1 MNKEL
6 KKRII
11 TSIILIAIVL
21 NCLFINNYSWLF
33 LLVAVSL
40 ICWFEFINL
49 SRKIWKNQTIMTLPV
64 IISFLILFLFLYSAY
79 KIKIDEGEI
88 TILFILLVCIFS
100 DIGGYVV
107 GKSIGGKKLT
117 KISPNKT
124 ISGSIGSFLFA
135 LFPAGIFSIFFDNV
149 SEKDILLCLIIS
161 LACQL
166 GDLIISYFKRLA
178 KVKDTGN
185 ILPGH
190 GGMLDRIDG
199 IIFGV
204 STVIILNNLL

>member
-1 MNKEL
+1 M
-6 KKRII
+6 
-11 TSIILIAIVL
+11 
-21 NCLFINNYSWLF
+21 
-33 LLVAVSL
+33 
-40 ICWFEFINL
+40 
-49 SRKIWKNQTIMTLPV
+49 
-64 IISFLILFLFLYSAY
+64 LFLFLYSAY

-149 SEKDILLCLIIS
+149 SEKDILL
-161 LACQL
+161 
-166 GDLIISYFKRLA
+166 
-178 KVKDTGN
+178 
-185 ILPGH
+185 
-190 GGMLDRIDG
+190 
-199 IIFGV
+199 
-204 STVIILNNLL
+204 